1 MIFDFKV
8 VTEWFDN
15 LLNGF
20 MPAWATTVVECVLI
34 GVGLL
39 VVYALLALF
48 YIYFERKVCGAFQC
62 RLGPNRVGPLGL
74 LQSFADMFKILI
86 KELIPLNNIDKFL
99 FNLAPFLVI
108 VASFAAF
115 AVLPWGKGLQIID
128 FNIGIFFLTAVSSIG
143 VLGILLAGYVFYGKW
158 LAGQWGVDPKR
169 KTPAFTEEDGVDYV
183 PAKAPVLMGH
193 HFSSI
198 AGAGPINGPIQ
209 AAVFGWVPVLLWVLI
224 GGIFFGGVHDYGAL
238 FASLRHKGQSIG
250 EVIADTMGSKAKK
263 LFIVFAYLTL
273 ILVVAAFGSIVANTF
288 KAAYTESGAVDVA
301 ASSANATTAMISILF
316 IVLAVV
322 FGFMVYRKNVSL
334 GVSTIA
340 GVAAIVV
347 CVVVGLNFHP
357 IYLSETAWM
366 VIVGIYITVASV
378 APVWILLQPR
388 DYLSSFLLYFMMIVA
403 AVGVIGSALMGHA
416 SLDIPAFTGFKDT
429 LAPTGSSLG
438 FMFPALF
445 VTIAC
450 GAISGFHSLVGSGTT
465 SKQLDN
471 EKNAR
476 PIAYGGMLIECA
488 LAIVS
493 LCAVGYIWSRYAD
506 GTTVVPTAVF
516 ATGISEMVAT
526 IPGLGGSTHVL
537 YSLLVLTVSVFCLTS
552 LDTAT
557 RLARYMF
564 QEFWLEP
571 GQTYKEATGYK
582 AVLTNPVVSTVITV
596 VLGIGLGLTGYSKIW
611 PLFGASNQLLAA
623 IGLLAVA
630 TWLGKVG
637 KNNKMFLFPMV
648 FMLIVTITSLVQTLI
663 ANFKGLGAGVGIG
676 WCVARIVLAG
686 LLVILALILAFDGFK
701 TLANQKKA
709 K

>member
-1 MIFDFKV
+1 MNSILV
-8 VTEWFDN
+8 
-15 LLNGF
+15 
-20 MPAWATTVVECVLI
+20 
-34 GVGLL
+34 L
-39 VVYALLALF
+39 VVG
-48 YIYFERKVCGAFQC
+48 IG
-62 RLGPNRVGPLGL
+62 
-74 LQSFADMFKILI
+74 ILI
-86 KELIPLNNIDKFL
+86 
-99 FNLAPFLVI
+99 
-108 VASFAAF
+108 
-115 AVLPWGKGLQIID
+115 
-128 FNIGIFFLTAVSSIG
+128 
-143 VLGILLAGYVFYGKW
+143 AGYVFYGKW
-158 LAGQWGVDPKR
+158 LAEQWGVDPKR

-322 FGFMVYRKNVSL
+322 FGFMVYRRNVSL

-450 GAISGFHSLVGSGTT
+450 GAISGFLRIHAGGPLNGITVTADSKGNVKGYVGNPDVVIPANKKG
-465 SKQLDN
+465 KLDV
-471 EKNAR
+471 A
-476 PIAYGGMLIECA
+476 G
-488 LAIVS
+488 
-493 LCAVGYIWSRYAD
+493 AVGVGFMDVIKDLGLKEPYVGQCVLQTSEIAEDLTYYFATSEQVPSSVGLGVLMNKD
-506 GTTVVPTAVF
+506 NTVRQAGGFIIQLMPFCDEKVIEKLEQRLAEVNSVTAFLDEGLTPEQILEKLLGDMDLVINDTVPTQF
-516 ATGISEMVAT
+516 YCNCSRER
-526 IPGLGGSTHVL
+526 
-537 YSLLVLTVSVFCLTS
+537 VS
-552 LDTAT
+552 
-557 RLARYMF
+557 
-564 QEFWLEP
+564 
-571 GQTYKEATGYK
+571 K
-582 AVLTNPVVSTVITV
+582 A
-596 VLGIGLGLTGYSKIW
+596 
-611 PLFGASNQLLAA
+611 
-623 IGLLAVA
+623 
-630 TWLGKVG
+630 
-637 KNNKMFLFPMV
+637 
-648 FMLIVTITSLVQTLI
+648 LI
-663 ANFKGLGAGVGIG
+663 AVGRKELNEMIQEAKPVELK
-676 WCVARIVLAG
+676 CHFCNSAYEFSTEDLKE
-686 LLVILALILAFDGFK
+686 LLRK
-701 TLANQKKA
+701 SK
-709 K
+709 